1 MSFDMKNFFCG
12 KEKNCFLSGFTL
24 IEILISMGILVL
36 IAGFS
41 FAYLGGFQHKSNT
54 DAAVQKIVSF
64 TREAQMRAKSGQ
76 DGMAWGVHW
85 ENPLAGDDFYS
96 LFRDTYSATSTIE
109 TIKLPKSVQ
118 FITPADGNSVEI
130 IFQRITGNPTTATT
144 TITVAS
150 KVNASIL
157 ETITIN
163 SLGRISY

>member
-1 MSFDMKNFFCG
+1 MKIFFYR
-12 KEKNCFLSGFTL
+12 KEKRHFLLGFTL

-85 ENPLAGDDFYS
+85 ANPLAADDFYS

-118 FITPADGNSVEI
+118 FI
-130 IFQRITGNPTTATT
+130 
-144 TITVAS
+144 
-150 KVNASIL
+150 
-157 ETITIN
+157 
-163 SLGRISY
+163 